1 MTYELNYG
9 GEIVELPAY
18 NFDIADKLEKQETIN
33 SGTAKFRDKCKSMYE
48 LIRSLTGEEFVSKV
62 IGNFNKAD
70 PNEINIVYMKI
81 VRVYSSP
88 LNEYNEDSLNQVDYS
103 KIDKVVEIINALDK
117 ARNIKL

>member
-33 SGTAKFRDKCKSMYE
+33 AGTAKFRDKCKSMYE
-48 LIRSLTGEEFVSKV
+48 LIKSLTGEEFVSKV

>member
-1 MTYELNYG
+1 
-9 GEIVELPAY
+9 
-18 NFDIADKLEKQETIN
+18 
-33 SGTAKFRDKCKSMYE
+33 
-48 LIRSLTGEEFVSKV
+48 
-62 IGNFNKAD
+62 
-70 PNEINIVYMKI
+70 MKI

>member
-1 MTYELNYG
+1 MNWLSH
-9 GEIVELPAY
+9 LP
-18 NFDIADKLEKQETIN
+18 
-33 SGTAKFRDKCKSMYE
+33 
-48 LIRSLTGEEFVSKV
+48 EFVSKV